1 MAESKNTGKKPGRPK
16 KTPVVEE
23 TKEEVVFF
31 DVPEEQTVNTAE
43 KAEPTE
49 ENVLTVNADDV
60 TGINYDGSE
69 TPLTELAPE
78 LKGEEV
84 EVPAEAIVHEE
95 PETPQAEPTFTLAD
109 VQKMVAE
116 AVAKATAEIQ
126 AKATTVPQIVQVAND
141 TEMVQFLW
149 QAEVSVDNTIAF
161 GEGGI
166 YGQITGKT
174 GSFYVP
180 KRDLSRVL
188 SELNRYFLKKRW
200 LIVVSG
206 LNEEE
211 REALGVNYKEG
222 EILDKKAFAKMVE
235 LGDQML
241 EIYPNLCEGHKK
253 MVAQRYADAYH
264 DGSPYVTRDIVV
276 KLNEMS
282 KTAKNQKGDFI
293 AIIEEMNARDAQ

>member
-69 TPLTELAPE
+69 TQLTELAPE

-95 PETPQAEPTFTLAD
+95 PNTPQSEPTFTMAD

-126 AKATTVPQIVQVAND
+126 AKTTTVPQIVQVAND

-200 LIVVSG
+200 LIIVSG

>member
-23 TKEEVVFF
+23 AKEEVVFF

-43 KAEPTE
+43 KAELAE

-60 TGINYDGSE
+60 TGISYDGSE
-69 TPLTELAPE
+69 TPLTELASE

-84 EVPAEAIVHEE
+84 EVPEKTIVHEE
-95 PETPQAEPTFTLAD
+95 PETPQAEPTFTMAD

-126 AKATTVPQIVQVAND
+126 AKTTTVPQIVQVAND

-149 QAEVSVDNTIAF
+149 QAEVSADNTIAF

-241 EIYPNLCEGHKK
+241 EIYPNLCGGHKK

-264 DGSPYVTRDIVV
+264 EGSPYVTRDIVV

>member
-23 TKEEVVFF
+23 AKEEVVFF

-43 KAEPTE
+43 KAELAE

-60 TGINYDGSE
+60 TGISYDGSE
-69 TPLTELAPE
+69 TPLTELASE

-84 EVPAEAIVHEE
+84 EVPEKTIVHEE
-95 PETPQAEPTFTLAD
+95 PETPQAEPTFTMAD

-126 AKATTVPQIVQVAND
+126 AKTTTVPQIVQVAND

-241 EIYPNLCEGHKK
+241 EIYPNLCGGHKK

-264 DGSPYVTRDIVV
+264 EGSPYVTRDIVV